1 MRYTIKCS
9 PKRFINVNLSLGWDL
24 NFLSHFISSITSMLT
39 LEMTGKWMLVS
50 MLILPDWNRNFK
62 NMEIRTQNVYETSM
76 EKGHLFTMRLES
88 CRRWPK
94 SSLDDSKDSILADTS
109 NQDIHDL
116 SLKCIFWIQIFYLNT
131 CDTRTQLEPSY
142 AELVMS
148 VRTEHTYLVHETIYL
163 QKQKLLI
170 AVVGMANFKDGEF
183 AVFKLNTER
192 IKAGEVKL
200 HCFPIKFMLDD
211 KLCESTIYE
220 IQVVHLTSRNLLLR
234 IHMFFVM
241 LKLALLWSKIFCYPT
256 RPLNPAARNHSSSEM
271 ECLVIV
277 HYSLFSSPFP
287 WDRFYCYN
295 ALRFKGHLRKLIL
308 YSMR

>member
-1 MRYTIKCS
+1 
-9 PKRFINVNLSLGWDL
+9 
-24 NFLSHFISSITSMLT
+24 
-39 LEMTGKWMLVS
+39 
-50 MLILPDWNRNFK
+50 
-62 NMEIRTQNVYETSM
+62 
-76 EKGHLFTMRLES
+76 
-88 CRRWPK
+88 
-94 SSLDDSKDSILADTS
+94 
-109 NQDIHDL
+109 
-116 SLKCIFWIQIFYLNT
+116 
-131 CDTRTQLEPSY
+131 LEPSY

-241 LKLALLWSKIFCYPT
+241 LKLALL
-256 RPLNPAARNHSSSEM
+256 
-271 ECLVIV
+271 
-277 HYSLFSSPFP
+277 
-287 WDRFYCYN
+287 
-295 ALRFKGHLRKLIL
+295 
-308 YSMR
+308 